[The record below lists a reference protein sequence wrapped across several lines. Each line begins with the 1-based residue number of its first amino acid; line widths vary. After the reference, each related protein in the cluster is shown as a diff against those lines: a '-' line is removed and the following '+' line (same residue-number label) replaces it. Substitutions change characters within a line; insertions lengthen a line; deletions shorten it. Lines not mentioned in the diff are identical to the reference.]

1 MARLKGTTHN
11 TAIPQIDVGALATCL
26 ACPLPE
32 CVYMFDG
39 VPQGEAKRSGLRG
52 QIVTI
57 RQRCPI
63 WQAERD
69 RCAENM
75 RRWRAKKNQP
85 REIKK

>member
-11 TAIPQIDVGALATCL
+11 TAIPQIDVAAAPTCL

-39 VPQGEAKRSGLRG
+39 VALRG